1 MNTKTVPALVM
12 LTAGFV
18 TSIIGIKQDFSF
30 ETYVKTLFLVLVG
43 FYIFGIILKVILDKG
58 FRNLDEPLS
67 EFEALEIDDDLM
79 DDLAMLDD
87 EYEDEFFDR

>member
-18 TSIIGIKQDFSF
+18 TCIIGIKQDFSF

-67 EFEALEIDDDLM
+67 EFEALEIDEDLM